1 MHSGL
6 RVIYRIEVAS
16 TGPRVARG
24 IVADELAERVRSS
37 KLLDELVLLV
47 SEIVTHRIAQA
58 CDEPT
63 LTLDLRADRVVRCGV
78 IDDGPAAL
86 PAGLGLE
93 LVDQLA
99 GRWGVT
105 RSHKRTHTWIETEA
119 TDAGVD
125 ALADG

>member
-1 MHSGL
+1 MSSGL

-37 KLLDELVLLV
+37 KLDELILLV

-63 LTLDLRADRVVRCGV
+63 LTLDLRANRVVRCGV

-86 PAGLGLE
+86 PAGLVLQ
-93 LVDQLA
+93 LVDQVA
-99 GRWGVT
+99 GRWGVM
-105 RSHKRTHTWIETEA
+105 RSHNRTHTWIETET

-125 ALADG
+125 AVADG

>member
-1 MHSGL
+1 MSMYSGL
-6 RVIYRIEVAS
+6 RVIHRIEVAS

-37 KLLDELVLLV
+37 KLDELILLV

-119 TDAGVD
+119 TDAGV
-125 ALADG
+125 LADG